1 MTDNSTYTPPAD
13 YQPVIG
19 TANPHVKALADV
31 FEIMFAGNGEA
42 KRLAESRIPKN
53 LSVDIGDKERGE
65 TKIVNA
71 RELVLSEG
79 IAATPL
85 VQLQYFNTVMEGAR
99 LVQCA
104 RSAIRSE
111 RMTKGNTIRLP
122 FQSTRA
128 GRAPEVPEGAPFRN
142 SNGTYTYRDFK
153 VKKYGEVAPITD
165 EMISDGLYNTMA
177 LEVGLLGE
185 HCENALNYEAI
196 GAILEN
202 SGKEYDTAGTS
213 ANQGIKAIASAKL
226 ELQGAA
232 RSGGGF
238 RPDTVI
244 ATTDFDTNLN
254 KEFLLTNYHGG
265 QTVVNGGT
273 PPALGM
279 RYFVTNTDTSSTTY
293 TWGYITDGYIGALVL
308 NQMSAG
314 AYVMRDDITVEDFKE
329 PLQDLT
335 TAKAKIRFA
344 VNYGIANAA
353 CRIKY

>member
-1 MTDNSTYTPPAD
+1 MTEHSTYAPPAD
-13 YQPVIG
+13 YQPVIN
-19 TANPHVKALADV
+19 TANPHVKALADA
-31 FEIMFAGNGEA
+31 FEIMFAGPAEA
-42 KRLAESRIPKN
+42 KHLTEHRIPKD
-53 LSVDIGDKERGE
+53 LSVQHFDGK
-65 TKIVNA
+65 TYNA

-122 FQSTRA
+122 FQSTRT
-128 GRAPEVPEGAPFRN
+128 GRAPEVPEGAPYRN
-142 SNGTYTYRDFK
+142 SNGTYTYRDFS

-185 HCENALNYEAI
+185 HCENSLNYEAI
-196 GAILEN
+196 GVILEN
-202 SGKEYDTAGTS
+202 SGKEWDTTGTAG
-213 ANQGIKAIASAKL
+213 AQGIKAIASAKL
-226 ELQGAA
+226 ELQGAV

-238 RPDTVI
+238 RPDTI
-244 ATTDFDTNLN
+244 IGTTDFDNNLN
-254 KEFLLTNYHGG
+254 QEFLLTNHHGG
-265 QTVVNGGT
+265 STIVNGGT
-273 PPALGM
+273 PPALGL

-293 TWGYITDGYIGALVL
+293 TWGYLSDGMIGALVL

-314 AYVMRDDITVEDFKE
+314 AYVMREDITVEDFKE

-344 VNYGIANAA
+344 VNYGIADAA
-353 CRIKY
+353 CRIEY